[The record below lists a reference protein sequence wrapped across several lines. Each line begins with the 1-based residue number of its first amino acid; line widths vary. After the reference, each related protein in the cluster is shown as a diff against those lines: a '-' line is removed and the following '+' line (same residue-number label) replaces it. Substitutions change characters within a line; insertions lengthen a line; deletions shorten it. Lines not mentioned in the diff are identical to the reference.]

1 MDYHKDDY
9 KDSYPKV
16 HPTNNMPI
24 TSSHQSPMSSTS
36 SVSQHRDYDYLR
48 SQFENAM
55 EQLQVLKQVVHLQQ
69 VFVDYHTI
77 NLWNL

>member
-1 MDYHKDDY
+1 
-9 KDSYPKV
+9 
-16 HPTNNMPI
+16 MPI

-55 EQLQVLKQVVHLQQ
+55 EQLQVCITLRITYEQFMVTLVNHYDIMCRL
-69 VFVDYHTI
+69 
-77 NLWNL
+77 